1 MLRIRSSQIEALSKQ
16 QEAGF
21 TCRMAAHLREVFPD
35 EVARLDDPCLRLFVE
50 KVCEHARDWGIAEE
64 TQVERL
70 IELFACFEELR
81 RRPLPEW
88 VNEIVTYPDR
98 PGSEILARLEESLLF
113 EEAGDVD

>member
-1 MLRIRSSQIEALSKQ
+1 MLRIRTDQIDALSKQ
-16 QEAGF
+16 QESGF
-21 TCRMAAHLREVFPD
+21 TNRMAAHLREVFPE
-35 EVARLDDPCLRLFVE
+35 EVARLDDARLRLFVE
-50 KVCEHARDWGIAEE
+50 KVCEYASEWGIEEE

-81 RRPLPEW
+81 RRPLPDW

-98 PGSEILARLEESLLF
+98 PGSQILARLEESLLF